1 MASRRGFTLIEL
13 LVVIAIIAILAAILF
28 PVFARAREK
37 ARQTSCLNNVKQLC
51 LAILQYTQ
59 DYDERYTPAYC
70 TNPHVPWPLLL
81 QPYVKNQQVVTCPSD
96 NDPWN
101 GSLTSYTPR
110 WEISYILNYRM
121 HPSLDS
127 ATGTG
132 VKMGAV
138 ARPAE
143 VITLTENA
151 DGSTSNLQPTCQYAW
166 GTSGSSVSAG
176 YNPWARLSF
185 RHNGG
190 ANCGFADGHAKWLH
204 ANDIKQQA
212 LHWDITS

>member
-1 MASRRGFTLIEL
+1 MVHHRGFTLIEL

-51 LAILQYTQ
+51 LAIMQYTQ

-70 TNPHVPWPLLL
+70 VNPTVTWPMLL
-81 QPYVKNQQVVTCPSD
+81 QPYTKNSQVVTCPSD
-96 NDPWN
+96 NDPWA
-101 GSLTSYTPR
+101 GISG
-110 WEISYILNYRM
+110 WQISYILNYRM
-121 HPSLDS
+121 HPPLDS

-132 VKMGAV
+132 IRMGAV

-143 VITLTENA
+143 IITITENA
-151 DGSTSNLQPTCQYAW
+151 DGSTGNLQPTCQYAW
-166 GTSGSSVSAG
+166 GTSGSAVSAG

-185 RHNGG
+185 RHNQG
-190 ANCGFADGHAKWLH
+190 ANCGFADGHSKWLSS
-204 ANDIKQQA
+204 NEVKQEA
-212 LHWDITS
+212 LHWDITI